1 MTFHG
6 IRRSVVS
13 AVVLAGVAAVLC
25 WQAGCIRRTM
35 TISTSPQG
43 ATVRLNHED
52 VGQTPVTVD
61 FTWYGDYD
69 LVFEKAGYETLQ
81 THHKLNAPWYQVPPI
96 DLFAEV
102 FVPYTIHDHHEVSFD
117 LAPASQPAVQ
127 DLTARA
133 KEFRDKAL
141 YENK

>member
-1 MTFHG
+1 MYVDDYE
-6 IRRSVVS
+6 I
-13 AVVLAGVAAVLC
+13 
-25 WQAGCIRRTM
+25 
-35 TISTSPQG
+35 G
-43 ATVRLNHED
+43 AT
-52 VGQTPVTVD
+52 PVSTNFVH
-61 FTWYGDYD
+61 YGTRRIRIAKD
-69 LVFEKAGYETLQ
+69 GYETLTVEQ
-81 THHKLNAPWYQVPPI
+81 PIPAPWYQVPPI

-117 LAPASQPAVQ
+117 LVPASQPAVQ